1 MVRVIIFLLLSIP
14 VIIISRKSIIRL
26 KSHGFY
32 RFFSWE
38 CILWLLATNYPYWFT
53 HPFSVFQIISWILL
67 FISIYLVLAGV
78 MEMKK
83 TGKAVENREEKE
95 LFKFERTTEL
105 VDTGIFSYIRH
116 PLYSSLLFITWGIF
130 FKNPNLE
137 TGITAVL
144 SSLFLF
150 LTAIFDEIECL
161 AYFGEKY
168 TGYMKRS
175 KRFVPFII

>member
-1 MVRVIIFLLLSIP
+1 MVKIIIFLLLSIP
-14 VIIISRKSIIRL
+14 VIAISRKSIFRPD
-26 KSHGFY
+26 SHGFY

-67 FISIYLVLAGV
+67 FFSIYLVLAGV

-83 TGKAVENREEKE
+83 AGKADKTRTEKE
-95 LFKFERTTEL
+95 LYGFERTTEL
-105 VDTGIFSYIRH
+105 VETGIFSYIRH
-116 PLYSSLLFITWGIF
+116 PLYSSLLFVTWGILL
-130 FKNPNLE
+130 KNPNLE

-150 LTAIFDEIECL
+150 LTAIFDERECV

-168 TGYMKRS
+168 TAYMKRS
-175 KRFVPFII
+175 KRFVPFIF